1 MRRWFVFCL
10 ITVSVLLAG
19 ARVSTAAQNQPAKTR
34 LLYFSS
40 FPEIMQ
46 QDDEPGLAELAGAI
60 RAETDKNPNTFFVNG
75 GASFGPSVF
84 GAMDNGAHMV
94 DILNAISPSVMAIGK
109 REFSYGFDN
118 FILNALSANFPLV
131 TSNLVDAHTGGTIDA
146 TYPTYVLEGGPVLVG
161 VIALTSANSIE
172 EYGAEQARLVDT
184 AIATANAAALLRDE
198 GAEAII
204 LLADTDYDDLSVYQK
219 DGTVDVIFYAHNF
232 DNPQSL
238 DAQGSLLQQGALDGK
253 IIAVDLWLDRSADGN
268 MALRSSTELLDLKD
282 YAPAT
287 DVAAIVS
294 DYRTRL
300 AQLLGPGIAEVT
312 TEFDTIRAN
321 IRSRENPFA
330 NLVTDALRAQ
340 VNADVMIL
348 NGGSI
353 RGNITYPA
361 GHQISRGDIQRELPF
376 GNKTALLLV
385 NGSDILESLEHGIDC
400 GIRGDGCFTHVSNL
414 MVEYDSSKPRGSR
427 VIVATIGG
435 QTIQPNG
442 SYRLAVSDFM
452 AAGNDGFSFLKDAE
466 RLYDAGTNRLI
477 WNVVAEYV
485 EQLGTI
491 SPRIEGR
498 MVDIAEPGDTGQ

>member
-1 MRRWFVFCL
+1 MSAV
-10 ITVSVLLAG
+10 
-19 ARVSTAAQNQPAKTR
+19 AQERSAKTR

-40 FPEIMQ
+40 FAEIMQ

-131 TSNLVDAHTGGTIDA
+131 TSNLVDAGTGGSIDA
-146 TYPTYVLEGGPVLVG
+146 TYQTYVLEGGPVLIG
-161 VIALTSANSIE
+161 VIALTSTNSIF
-172 EYGAEQARLVDT
+172 EYGADQARLVD
-184 AIATANAAALLRDE
+184 IDKATRDASALLREE
-198 GAEAII
+198 GVDAVI
-204 LLADTDYDDLSVYQK
+204 LLADTDYDDLGAFRA
-219 DGTVDVIFYAHNF
+219 DGIVDVIFYAHNF

-238 DAQGSLLQQGALDGK
+238 DAQGELLSEGALDGK
-253 IIAVDLWLDRSADGN
+253 LIAVDLWLEQSPDGN
-268 MALRSSTELLDLKD
+268 PALQSSAELLDLRD

-287 DVAAIVS
+287 DVATIVT

-300 AQLLGPGIAEVT
+300 AQLLGPGIAEVAT
-312 TEFDTIRAN
+312 DFDTFRDN

-330 NLVTDALRAQ
+330 NLVTDALREQ

-348 NGGSI
+348 NAGSI
-353 RGNITYPA
+353 RGNSAYPA

-385 NGSDILESLEHGIDC
+385 KGSDILESLEHGIDC

-414 MVEYDSSKPRGSR
+414 KVEYDSSRPRGAR
-427 VIVATIGG
+427 VVSATVGG
-435 QTIQPNG
+435 RTIEPDG

-452 AAGNDGFSFLKDAE
+452 AEGNDGFTALKDAK
-466 RLYDAGTNRLI
+466 RLYDTGTNRLI

-485 EQLGTI
+485 DQLGTI
-491 SPRIEGR
+491 NPHTEGR
-498 MVDIAEPGDTGQ
+498 MVDVAEPGDSGL

>member
-19 ARVSTAAQNQPAKTR
+19 ARVGAVAQNQPAKTR

-40 FPEIMQ
+40 FAEIMQ

-60 RAETDKNPNTFFVNG
+60 HAESDKNPNTFFVNG

-131 TSNLVDAHTGGTIDA
+131 TSNLVDASTGGAIDA
-146 TYPTYVLEGGPVLVG
+146 TYQTYVLEGGPILVG
-161 VIALTSANSIE
+161 VIALTSANSIL
-172 EYGAEQARLVDT
+172 EYGADQARLKD
-184 AIATANAAALLRDE
+184 IDKATREASALLREE
-198 GAEAII
+198 GVDAVI
-204 LLADTDYDDLSVYQK
+204 LLADTDYDDLGSYRA
-219 DGTVDVIFYAHNF
+219 DGIVDVIFYAHNF

-238 DAQGSLLQQGALDGK
+238 DAQGKLLSEGALDGK
-253 IIAVDLWLDRSADGN
+253 IIAVDLWLEQSPDGTA
-268 MALRSSTELLDLKD
+268 ALRSSAELLDLQD

-287 DVAAIVS
+287 EVAAIVS
-294 DYRTRL
+294 DYRARL

-312 TEFDTIRAN
+312 TDFDTFRAN

-348 NGGSI
+348 NSGSI
-353 RGNITYPA
+353 RGNIAYPA

-385 NGSDILESLEHGIDC
+385 TGSDILESLEHGVDC

-414 MVEYDSSKPRGSR
+414 MVEYDSSRPRGSR
-427 VIVATIGG
+427 VVNAKIGG
-435 QTIQPNG
+435 QAIDPDS

-452 AAGNDGFSFLKDAE
+452 AGGNDGFTVLKDAE

-491 SPRIEGR
+491 SLRTEGR
-498 MVDIAEPGDTGQ
+498 MVDVAKPDNTGL